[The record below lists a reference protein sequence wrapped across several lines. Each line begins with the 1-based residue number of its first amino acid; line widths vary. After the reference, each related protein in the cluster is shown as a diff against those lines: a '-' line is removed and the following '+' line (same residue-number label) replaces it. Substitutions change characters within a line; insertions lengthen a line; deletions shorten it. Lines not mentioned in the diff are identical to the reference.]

1 MTTFSTPRKLTRSDD
16 HDSFNSGA
24 SELDDWFRRFAWENQ
39 AANNATSYVACH
51 GDRIA
56 GYYSITMAA
65 VARDAVPT
73 ALASRRPSQI
83 PCVLLARLAVDQ
95 DYKGNGLGWG
105 LLRNALMRAY
115 QLSGSIGAAAVLVHC
130 RDEQAK
136 TFYLHHGDFIQS
148 PVDELHL
155 MVPMKQLRVF
165 AE

>member
-1 MTTFSTPRKLTRSDD
+1 MTTFSTPRKLARSDNRD
-16 HDSFNSGA
+16 GFSSGA
-24 SELDDWFRRFAWENQ
+24 PELDDWFRRFAWENQ
-39 AANNATSYVACH
+39 AANNATSYIACH

-65 VARDAVPT
+65 VARESVPT
-73 ALASRRPSQI
+73 ALASRRPRQI

-95 DYKGNGLGWG
+95 DFDGRGLGSG
-105 LLRNALMRAY
+105 LLRDALLRSY

-136 TFYLHHGDFIQS
+136 AFYLHHGDFIQS

-155 MVPMKQLRVF
+155 MIPMKQLRVF